1 MKMGDIAVCILMGRG
16 RAMSER
22 QPSGRSPERPP
33 VAIKPVRKKVGE
45 GPKNLRQREE
55 WFKRRT
61 SGQPKRR
68 AT

>member
-1 MKMGDIAVCILMGRG
+1 MIAVCILMGRG
-16 RAMSER
+16 RAMSEK

-33 VAIKPVRKKVGE
+33 VAIKPVGKKVGE
-45 GPKNLRQREE
+45 DAKNLRRREE

-61 SGQPKRR
+61 SGQPKRQ